1 MNRVHS
7 AVLSLVLA
15 IGGLGLGGS
24 PAHAQFVSPAARR
37 PIFAAPTT
45 PIVPG
50 YFFYTAPYVA
60 PRYSFH
66 ASRPSVGDP
75 AHYGSSRPYYRDW
88 STGRDVRLA
97 KPWLQPLR

>member
-7 AVLSLVLA
+7 AVLSSVLA
-15 IGGLGLGGS
+15 IGGLVLGGS
-24 PAHAQFVSPAARR
+24 PAHAQLGAPAARR
-37 PIFAAPTT
+37 PIYPAPTT

-50 YFFYTAPYVA
+50 YFFYAAPYAA
-60 PRYSFH
+60 PGYGIH
-66 ASRPSVGDP
+66 AFRPSVGDP
-75 AHYGSSRPYYRDW
+75 APYGSSRPYYRDW